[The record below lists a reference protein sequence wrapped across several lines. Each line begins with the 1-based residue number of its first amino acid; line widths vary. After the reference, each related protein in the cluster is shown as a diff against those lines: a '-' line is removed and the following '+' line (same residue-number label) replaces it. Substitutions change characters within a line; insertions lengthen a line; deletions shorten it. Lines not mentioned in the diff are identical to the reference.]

1 MLTPVKKSHLE
12 ENTDGAPKSI
22 LGGRERIKGQ
32 VEGGKN
38 LENGPYISLQTK
50 GVSEAAD
57 LFITTLIWPQDTHT
71 QKATKKIKSP

>member
-32 VEGGKN
+32 AEGGKN

-71 QKATKKIKSP
+71 KKATKKIKSP